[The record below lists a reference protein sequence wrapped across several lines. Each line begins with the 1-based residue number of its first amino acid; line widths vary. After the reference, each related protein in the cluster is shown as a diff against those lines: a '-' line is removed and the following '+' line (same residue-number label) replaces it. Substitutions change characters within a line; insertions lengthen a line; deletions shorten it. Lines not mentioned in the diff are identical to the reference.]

1 MNKIAQDARK
11 AVLRQ
16 LAEAHDRFSE
26 QEQVLVFQGM
36 YAEAEGAHQLALW
49 VLRAYRAEMDDPTPK
64 GLAA

>member
-26 QEQVLVFQGM
+26 REQVLVFEGL
-36 YAEAEGAHQLALW
+36 YAEAEGAHQMAWWL
-49 VLRAYRAEMDDPTPK
+49 LRAYRAELDDPEPAK
-64 GLAA
+64 